1 MASMADGFKTLKQR
15 GNGVTAAPIQGGGG
29 GIEGHG
35 QRFKS
40 CLHGTQG
47 G

>member
-15 GNGVTAAPIQGGGG
+15 RNRVTIVPIQGG

-35 QRFKS
+35 QRLES
-40 CLHGTQG
+40 CLHGARG